1 MTNRPVEMITI
12 YGKLS
17 CPFSERALEH
27 YRNLGCAIAYVDLDR
42 EPDRLPE
49 LLAYTLGERLVPVI
63 VRGSEVE
70 LGFEGFCGV

>member
-1 MTNRPVEMITI
+1 MSQAAQSVTI

-27 YRNLGCAIAYVDLDR
+27 YHNLGCAIAYVDLDR

-49 LLAYTLGERLVPVI
+49 LLAYTRGERLVPVI
-63 VRGSEVE
+63 IRGDVVE
-70 LGFEGFCGV
+70 LGFEGYCGI